1 VSEPELYNLRFCHL
15 KLLHKYS
22 YMKLLLA
29 FILLLA
35 GSASTASSNSSDIVV
50 SIKPIHSIV
59 TGLMKDIGTPGL
71 LIKGS
76 QTPYNFTVTAT
87 ETAQLNNAK
96 LVIWVGAELEKNLEP
111 LIKQLPSSA
120 IVVELLA
127 NPRLKILPSRS
138 NPSLRDPFFWMDDRN
153 AIILVDELTELLIEI
168 DPARSHVYARNRRE
182 MLKPLRHIDKEYEYG
197 YRGLKAGMGVSYFD
211 TLQYFE
217 QAYALTILDR
227 VTGTPWDRE
236 TAVNMLKVRNRIQQN
251 EAVCLFLDESMQA
264 GNLELLVEGQKVNIG
279 KLDVLARNFSSGAD
293 LYLKM
298 MQYNTDIIKQCLNA
312 DMDDAATARLAA
324 AGDSDNLPD
333 GLRGRFILTDHNG
346 IIFTEQDM
354 QGKYALIFFGYTN
367 CPDVC
372 PTSLNVLTQALKR
385 LAKQDDKGQKDKKR
399 VDKIVPYFITVD
411 PQRDTAEVLNDY
423 VQYFDKRIVGLTG
436 SEQMIK
442 RVVDQ
447 FKAKYQ
453 KVENENNQ
461 DPSLYT
467 MDHTASLYLMAPDGR
482 FITKFAN
489 GISPEALAKEIAA
502 TVR

>member
-1 VSEPELYNLRFCHL
+1 
-15 KLLHKYS
+15 
-22 YMKLLLA
+22 MKSLVAFLLLA
-29 FILLLA
+29 A
-35 GSASTASSNSSDIVV
+35 CSVSSANSSPSEIVV

-59 TGLMKDIGTPGL
+59 TGLMKDIGTPAL

-76 QTPYNFTVTAT
+76 QTPYDFTITVD
-87 ETAQLNNAK
+87 ETAQLKAAK

-111 LIKQLPSSA
+111 VIAKLPSSTTVA
-120 IVVELLA
+120 ELLA
-127 NPRLKILPSRS
+127 NSRLKILPSRS
-138 NPSLRDPFFWMDDRN
+138 DPSLRDPFFWMDDRN
-153 AIILVDELTELLIEI
+153 IIILVDELTELLIQL

-182 MLKPLRHIDKEYEYG
+182 MLVPLRRIDKEYEYG
-197 YRGLKAGMGVSYFD
+197 YRGLKAGTGVTYFD

-217 QAYALTILDR
+217 QAYALSIFDR

-236 TAVNMLKVRNRIQQN
+236 TAANILKVRNRIQQK
-251 EAVCLFLDESMQA
+251 EAACLFLDVSMHA
-264 GNLELLVEGQKVNIG
+264 GNLELIVKDQQINIG
-279 KLDVLARNFSSGAD
+279 KLDVLGRGFSAGAD

-298 MQYNTDIIKQCLNA
+298 MQYNTDVIKQCLNA

-324 AGDSDNLPD
+324 ANELDNMPD

-346 IIFTEQDM
+346 KIFTERDM

-372 PTSLNVLTQALKR
+372 PTSLTTLTLALKR
-385 LAKQDDKGQKDKKR
+385 LEAQA
-399 VDKIVPYFITVD
+399 DKIVPYFITVD
-411 PQRDTAEVLNDY
+411 PQRDTARVLNDY
-423 VQYFDKRIVGLTG
+423 VKYFDKRMVGLTG

-453 KVENENNQ
+453 KEENENEQ
-461 DPSLYT
+461 DPLLYT

-482 FITKFAN
+482 FITKFAH
-489 GISPEALAKEIAA
+489 GISPDVLADELAA
-502 TVR
+502 IIR

>member
-1 VSEPELYNLRFCHL
+1 
-15 KLLHKYS
+15 
-22 YMKLLLA
+22 MKILVAFLLLVVS
-29 FILLLA
+29 
-35 GSASTASSNSSDIVV
+35 SASSANSDPSEIVV

-59 TGLMKDIGTPGL
+59 TGLMKDVGTPEL
-71 LIKGS
+71 LIKDP
-76 QTPYNFTVTAT
+76 QTPYDFAITAN
-87 ETAQLNNAK
+87 ETARLKTAK
-96 LVIWVGAELEKNLEP
+96 LVIWVGPELEKNLEP
-111 LIKQLPSSA
+111 LIAKLPSSTT
-120 IVVELLA
+120 VVELLA
-127 NPRLKILPSRS
+127 NTRLKILPSRS
-138 NPSLRDPFFWMDDRN
+138 DPSLRDPFFWMDDRN
-153 AIILVDELTELLIEI
+153 VIILVDELTELLMQV

-182 MLKPLRHIDKEYEYG
+182 MLVPLRRIDKEYEYG
-197 YRGLKAGMGVSYFD
+197 YRGLKAGVGVTYFD

-217 QAYALTILDR
+217 QAYALGILDR
-227 VTGTPWDRE
+227 VTGTPWDSE
-236 TAVNMLKVRNRIQQN
+236 TAANMLRVRNRIQQN
-251 EAVCLFLDESMQA
+251 EAVCLFVEISMHA
-264 GNLELLVEGQKVNIG
+264 GNLELIVKDQQINIG
-279 KLDVLARNFSSGAD
+279 KLDVLGRNFSAGAD

-298 MQYNTDIIKQCLNA
+298 MQYNTDVIKQCLNA
-312 DMDDAATARLAA
+312 DMGDAATARLAA
-324 AGDSDNLPD
+324 AKKLDNMPD

-385 LAKQDDKGQKDKKR
+385 IAKQDDKDQKDKKR

-411 PQRDTAEVLNDY
+411 PQRDTAEVMNDY

-461 DPSLYT
+461 DPSLYN

-489 GISPEALAKEIAA
+489 GISPEALANELTA